1 MGGAGVAGEGAC
13 VRPCESHIQRFG
25 GFCGR
30 GTAAQASHLGKPVP
44 SFRITGEDCLRIL
57 VLNYEYPPLGGG
69 GGRFA
74 AELCRQLAQMGHII
88 RVQTGYFPGLPRM
101 MVGDG
106 VGIYRSGPPRRYLHT
121 CDVKEMGLFLLAGFF
136 PAIRQAR
143 TWRPHLVHAH
153 FAVPT
158 GVLSF
163 LIHLLTGIPYV
174 LSVQLGDVPGGVP
187 SQTDHLFKW
196 LKPWTVPIWRTA
208 ALVTAPSDHI
218 RNLSR
223 QSYPGVPV
231 EVAYNAVDLEGQP
244 ASPVAPHHPVRLI
257 FAGRFSPQKNLPF
270 LMQVLGEVQDLA
282 WQLEMLGDGPE
293 MPLIKERAKAAGV
306 EGKVNFHGWVAPE
319 RVAAVMSRGDI
330 LILPSLAEGLPLV
343 GVQALAAGLA
353 VLGSDIGGVAELV
366 RPGGNGFLCPVHD
379 LQGFAGALR
388 MMLTTEGLLAQMKA
402 ESRRLA
408 AIFDIKKTAVQFDN
422 LFRAVVTKK

>member
-1 MGGAGVAGEGAC
+1 
-13 VRPCESHIQRFG
+13 
-25 GFCGR
+25 
-30 GTAAQASHLGKPVP
+30 
-44 SFRITGEDCLRIL
+44 
-57 VLNYEYPPLGGG
+57 
-69 GGRFA
+69 
-74 AELCRQLAQMGHII
+74 
-88 RVQTGYFPGLPRM
+88 
-101 MVGDG
+101 
-106 VGIYRSGPPRRYLHT
+106 
-121 CDVKEMGLFLLAGFF
+121 
-136 PAIRQAR
+136 
-143 TWRPHLVHAH
+143 
-153 FAVPT
+153 
-158 GVLSF
+158 
-163 LIHLLTGIPYV
+163 
-174 LSVQLGDVPGGVP
+174 
-187 SQTDHLFKW
+187 
-196 LKPWTVPIWRTA
+196 
-208 ALVTAPSDHI
+208 
-218 RNLSR
+218 
-223 QSYPGVPV
+223 
-231 EVAYNAVDLEGQP
+231 LEEQP
-244 ASPVAPHHPVRLI
+244 ASPVTPHHPVRLI

-319 RVAAVMSRGDI
+319 RVAAVMSQGDI

-353 VLGSDIGGVAELV
+353 VLGSDIGGVVELV